1 MIGYCRAVGA
11 VALALLLTAPNVPA
25 AAQQPAFQPG
35 MGDLMTAF
43 VQPRHAKLGLAGHEQ
58 NWAYAAYAAHELEEA
73 LEGVAKAVPKFREF
87 SIPDLMASSV
97 QQPLEAVERA
107 IKAGD
112 PAAFATGYE
121 QLTAACNACHQST
134 GHGVIVIRVPTVS
147 AFPNQ
152 DFRPPTK

>member
-1 MIGYCRAVGA
+1 MSGYSRSIGA
-11 VALALLLTAPNVPA
+11 VALFLMLAAANLPA
-25 AAQQPAFQPG
+25 AAQQSTFRPG

-43 VQPRHAKLGLAGHEQ
+43 VQPRHLKLGLAGSEQ

-73 LEGVAKAVPKFREF
+73 LEGVAKAVPKLRDF
-87 SIPDLMASSV
+87 SIPDMMASTV
-97 QQPLEAVERA
+97 KQPLEGVERA

-112 PAAFATGYE
+112 SAAFATAYE

-134 GHGVIVIRVPTVS
+134 GHGAIVIRVPTVS

-152 DFRPPTK
+152 DFRPAQK